1 MKQKSERWVLKVDL
15 QDPNSTHGIT
25 EVLKN
30 ILKYVPAVSED
41 GEIRKAS
48 VIFGE

>member
-1 MKQKSERWVLKVDL
+1 MRQRSESRVLKVDL

-30 ILKYVPAVSED
+30 IIKYVPEVSEC